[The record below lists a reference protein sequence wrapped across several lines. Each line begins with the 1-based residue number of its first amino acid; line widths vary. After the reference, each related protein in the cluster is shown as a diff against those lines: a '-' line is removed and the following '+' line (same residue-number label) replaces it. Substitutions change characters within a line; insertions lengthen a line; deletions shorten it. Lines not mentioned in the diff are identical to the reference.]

1 MLVMAVGLV
10 FLGTALGAVVL
21 LTLLIPDPNPHFI
34 RVQQIT
40 AAARKTE
47 PVESTPTINR
57 GRVGAWVQQI
67 AERLGRTVPSRNA
80 KAQSKRRQMLVQAGY
95 RKANAVLA
103 FQGIRL
109 LLAVLLAGMFL
120 LLAPYLKGWSGG
132 RQLAALS
139 VLTAV
144 GFFLPHWW
152 LLQQV
157 KRRQEQISRALP
169 NALDLM
175 VVCVE
180 AGLGLD
186 ATIQR
191 LAQERQFTRHALS
204 EELQIVSREVRA
216 GRSRSEAL
224 LALKD
229 RVGLV
234 DISSLVSVLIQ
245 ADRLGTGIARSL
257 RVHADSLRTKQRQR
271 AEEQAQ
277 KMPVKMIFPL
287 VLFIA
292 PALVLVLL
300 GPLYMHLA
308 KALQGVKG

>member
-1 MLVMAVGLV
+1 MLVIAVALV
-10 FLGTALGAVVL
+10 FLGTALGAVIL
-21 LTLLIPDPNPHFI
+21 LTLLIPVPNPHFI
-34 RVQQIT
+34 RVQHIT

-47 PVESTPTINR
+47 SGELTPITNR
-57 GRVGAWVQQI
+57 GRVGAWAQHI

-80 KAQSKRRQMLVQAGY
+80 TAESKLRHLLVQAGH
-95 RKANAVLA
+95 RKANAVLI

-109 LLAVLLAGMFL
+109 LLAVLLVGIFL
-120 LLAPYLKGWSGG
+120 LLAPHLKGWTGG
-132 RQLAALS
+132 RHLAALS

-144 GFFLPHWW
+144 GFYLPHWW

-157 KRRQEQISRALP
+157 RKRQEEISRSLP

-191 LAQERQFTRHALS
+191 LAQERQFTRHVLS

-216 GRSRSEAL
+216 GRSRPEAL

-229 RVGLV
+229 RVGLI
-234 DISSLVSVLIQ
+234 DLSSLVSVLIQ

-308 KALQGVKG
+308 KALQGIKG